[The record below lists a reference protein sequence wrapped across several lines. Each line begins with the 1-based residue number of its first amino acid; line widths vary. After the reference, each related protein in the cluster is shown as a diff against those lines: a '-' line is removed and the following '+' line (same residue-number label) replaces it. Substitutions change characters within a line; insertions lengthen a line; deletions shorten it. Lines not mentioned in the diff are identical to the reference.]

1 MQQLG
6 NLSEEETR
14 IKEEL
19 FMLLYFFIMTFE
31 KRQDRIRN
39 IILKNKENL
48 VTIIQ
53 EFEEI
58 TTEDENKNLM
68 QTMLD
73 KLDNISGERWNTFN

>member
-73 KLDNISGERWNTFN
+73 KLDNISGER